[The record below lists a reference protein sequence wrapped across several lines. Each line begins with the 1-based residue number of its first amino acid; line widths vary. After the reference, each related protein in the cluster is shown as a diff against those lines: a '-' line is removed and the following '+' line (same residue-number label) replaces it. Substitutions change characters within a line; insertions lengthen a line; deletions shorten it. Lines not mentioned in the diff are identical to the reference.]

1 MANEPSELGAWRARI
16 DALDR
21 KILAILN
28 ERGRCVLGLAPIK
41 RRMNVPVHE
50 PNRENEVV
58 SNLETHNDGPL
69 DNGAVRRIFE
79 AIMREMRAVQ
89 EAAPASEGEAK
100 PRGKPV
106 DPR

>member
-1 MANEPSELGAWRARI
+1 
-16 DALDR
+16 
-21 KILAILN
+21 
-28 ERGRCVLGLAPIK
+28 
-41 RRMNVPVHE
+41 MNVPVHE

-89 EAAPASEGEAK
+89 EAARASEEEAEPRAK
-100 PRGKPV
+100 PA
-106 DPR
+106 DPG